1 MKAVITK
8 LLFLGLVT
16 SVMGRCA
23 SSGPPLPPSL
33 ELPVPV
39 TDLRAVR
46 KGDRVY
52 LAWTVPTQ
60 TTDHQAVRHLGP
72 TLICRSTAAMTEC
85 GSGVGEVAAPPEVG
99 QAPQKKGAPVAKVT
113 ATYVDQLPTTASGL
127 RGDEVTYAV
136 EVLNLGRRG
145 AGLSNQVREPSVAVI
160 PPPEGFRAEVV
171 ADGVR
176 LSWSCISAAAQ
187 PSSGGPGSGV
197 QYKVRIYRRLQGS
210 QGDINIA
217 EPDLASCQGSA
228 GQSQSFEDQTFEWEK
243 TYEYRAAPVMV
254 ISEAGKAETEIEGDD
269 TPSMTVFAHDVFP
282 PAVPSGLQAVFS
294 GVGQAPFVDLIW
306 SPNTEA
312 DRAGYNVYR
321 HEENGVPVKL
331 NSELVKAPA
340 YRDNQ
345 VQAGQKYFYSVTA
358 VDVRGNES
366 AKSEEANEAVP

>member
-1 MKAVITK
+1 
-8 LLFLGLVT
+8 
-16 SVMGRCA
+16 
-23 SSGPPLPPSL
+23 
-33 ELPVPV
+33 
-39 TDLRAVR
+39 LRAVR

-60 TTDHQAVRHLGP
+60 TTDHQAVRHPGP
-72 TLICRSTAAMTEC
+72 TLICRSTTAMTEC
-85 GSGVGEVAAPPEVG
+85 GSGVGEVAAPAQVV
-99 QAPQKKGAPVAKVT
+99 QAPSKKGAAVAKVT
-113 ATYVDQLPTTASGL
+113 ATYVDQLPAATTASGF
-127 RGDEVTYAV
+127 RGDGVEVEVIYAV
-136 EVLNLGRRG
+136 EVLNPGRRG
-145 AGLSNQVREPSVAVI
+145 AGLSNQVREPAVPVI
-160 PPPEGFRAEVV
+160 PPPERFRGEVV

-176 LSWSCISAAAQ
+176 LSWSCISVAAQ
-187 PSSGGPGSGV
+187 PSSGAPGSGV
-197 QYKVRIYRRLQGS
+197 QYKVSIYRRLKGS
-210 QGDINIA
+210 PGDINIA
-217 EPDLASCQGSA
+217 ELDLASCQGS
-228 GQSQSFEDQTFEWEK
+228 GRQSQSFEDQTFEWEK

-254 ISEAGKAETEIEGDD
+254 VSEPGKAEEEIEGDD
-269 TPSMTVFAHDVFP
+269 TPSVTVFAHDVFP

-321 HEENGVPVKL
+321 HEENGAPVKL

-345 VQAGQKYFYSVTA
+345 VQAGRKYFYSVSA